1 MSESEINSDC
11 FDHSMLQRP
20 TLHLDSLSIEM
31 KWETTRRHPLYVW
44 LWDTWQCFARTAQT
58 DATTL
63 FLENPGVQWTWLMLG
78 INGLPVSPELD
89 FDDLPQ
95 SDGHPCWLKRSA
107 RPVSYRT
114 LAKILQSQLS
124 SNGLR
129 LLSTMLFDA
138 SKTEVGTE
146 GRVRRLMSLNNVDWD
161 ELDALVEMPLL
172 LYNPAAPSKEFVSDL
187 TNLRNEMRQR
197 LGIGDTRTSETDL
210 RKYLAAWDARE
221 GWQEGHYDRETPMKL
236 KDVAAQLQLSARN
249 AKYAYQ
255 RGFELIT
262 GHPFSF
268 ANWMRVMGV
277 LQLSELGDG
286 QPSRVALSRLR
297 QRSSVRGDD
306 DTTLSSNHSDC
317 GTSFLGTL
325 AAGDSFDVDGA
336 IMRIRQ
342 FLREGRSSEQILSEL
357 DLNADA
363 APAIEEIRSVIDFEG
378 G

>member
-1 MSESEINSDC
+1 MSRTEIDDGY
-11 FDHSMLQRP
+11 FDHSMLKRP
-20 TLHLDSLSIEM
+20 PSHFTALSMEM
-31 KWETTRRHPLYVW
+31 KWETTRRHPLYIW
-44 LWDTWQCFARTAQT
+44 LSDTWQCFVEMAGA
-58 DATTL
+58 DAPTQ
-63 FLENPGVQWTWLMLG
+63 FSESPGVQLAWVMLD
-78 INGLPVSPELD
+78 INGLPPSPSLD
-89 FDDLPQ
+89 FDDLLQ
-95 SDGHPCWLKRSA
+95 SDVDPRWLKRSA

-124 SNGLR
+124 SDGLR

-138 SKTEVGTE
+138 SKTEVATE
-146 GRVRRLMSLNNVDWD
+146 GREQRLMSLNNVDWD

-221 GWQEGHYDRETPMKL
+221 GWQRGHYDRETPMKL
-236 KDVAAQLQLSARN
+236 KDVAAQLQLSAQN

-255 RGFELIT
+255 RGFQLIT

-277 LQLSELGDG
+277 LQLSKLGDG

-325 AAGDSFDVDGA
+325 AAEDSFDVDGA

-342 FLREGRSSEQILSEL
+342 CLREGRSTDQILSEL